1 MKFQY
6 VHDIRAPGK
15 RNNSKDI
22 ISEKILDLLYSNL
35 NNYYLNDF
43 YLNYTSDSDELD
55 KLKKRNIWK

>member
-15 RNNSKDI
+15 SNIFKDI
-22 ISEKILDLLYSNL
+22 ISERLLDLQYSNL
-35 NNYYLNDF
+35 NNYYLNNF
-43 YLNYTSDSDELD
+43 YLNYISDSDELD